1 MIGRNM
7 MKKSIA
13 LRITLIP
20 LIIIGLSISC
30 SGRELPADKVNST
43 AAESAKKPYTIGIS
57 PLTLQLEYYVSY
69 VQSMRKISQNYNVE
83 LVIIDSLWN
92 TNKQIS
98 DIRDMINMNVDAII
112 CSPTDPVKI
121 QPHLLEAK
129 KMGIP
134 VVVEMTRVE
143 GIYPLVGT
151 DQKTGGRLAGEYAGR
166 WLNEHSG
173 GRGEVVILDF
183 PYFQNIIDR
192 VDGFIEGLRAV
203 APEAEIYARVDTKAK
218 YETAS
223 KTMED
228 LLEQNPDIRCVFG
241 INDDS
246 AKGANAAFENTDIP
260 AEEVCILGFD
270 ADKGATKLISAGR
283 YLKGSVAAD
292 TDKIAETCL
301 ITALKLIRGESVP
314 DWVEVQ
320 DAQYLISQE
329 NVAGFLSKID

>member
-1 MIGRNM
+1 
-7 MKKSIA
+7 MKNRGAAVWIA
-13 LRITLIP
+13 LL
-20 LIIIGLSISC
+20 LLFSGC
-30 SGRELPADKVNST
+30 SGSRET
-43 AAESAKKPYTIGIS
+43 AGSEATGAQEQESRESFTIGIS

-69 VQSMRKISQNYNVE
+69 VQSMRKIAKDYNVE

-98 DIRDMINMNVDAII
+98 DIRDMAVMRVDAVI

-121 QPHLLEAK
+121 QPHLLDLQEA
-129 KMGIP
+129 GIP

-143 GIYPLVGT
+143 GVYPLVGT

-173 GRGEVVILDF
+173 GRGDVVILDF

-192 VDGFIEGLRAV
+192 VDGFIEGLSAT

-223 KTMED
+223 KAMED
-228 LLEQNPDIRCVFG
+228 LLEENPAIRCVFG

-246 AKGANAAFENTDIP
+246 AKGANAAYENTDIP
-260 AEEVCILGFD
+260 PEEVCILGFD
-270 ADKGATKLISAGR
+270 ADQGATKLISAGR

-301 ITALKLIRGESVP
+301 VTALQLINGEPVP

-329 NVAGFLSKID
+329 NVAGARPETD